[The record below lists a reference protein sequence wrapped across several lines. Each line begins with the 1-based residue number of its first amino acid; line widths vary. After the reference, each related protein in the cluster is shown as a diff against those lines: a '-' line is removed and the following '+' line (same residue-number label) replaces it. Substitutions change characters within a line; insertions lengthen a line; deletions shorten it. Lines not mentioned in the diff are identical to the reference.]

1 MEHKSPQ
8 TSVCQKQLLIFI
20 SNMEHSQR
28 FLETCKNST
37 KELANFSTKWIL
49 NMEHRSLKTSVFQNQ
64 LLIFV
69 SNMEHSQHCVETCK
83 NSTKELANFSTNN
96 RTINN
101 KLYSKNDLS
110 GFYKIQTLKIYFSS
124 NQTQKVIQSNSL
136 RLRDEEST
144 LHIKYN
150 DPIDL

>member
-1 MEHKSPQ
+1 MKIDRRAGRELSQSELREGKISTLKTRNKDIKREKTHWEEGKSWILNMEHKSPQ

-69 SNMEHSQHCVETCK
+69 SNMEHS
-83 NSTKELANFSTNN
+83 
-96 RTINN
+96 
-101 KLYSKNDLS
+101 
-110 GFYKIQTLKIYFSS
+110 
-124 NQTQKVIQSNSL
+124 
-136 RLRDEEST
+136 
-144 LHIKYN
+144 
-150 DPIDL
+150 